1 MFWVEFLCVS
11 VPYHFDRFPSLGMA
25 FNSQYCVVVDNDD
38 FKDGAKIQL
47 PLGATINSRM
57 IRPSFHGGSV
67 RVTNPC

>member
-57 IRPSFHGGSV
+57 IRLSFHGGSV